1 MAPILPLSVTDCLSL
16 ARVSR
21 FGRWGTWKDK
31 WCGDGSEVEEEEE
44 ERSAREESSSE
55 GESSEGE
62 SSSESRALRLWK
74 RNATKHCREVA
85 MELIGSW
92 PGLARMHVS
101 LVSLEAGS
109 NVDCASLRC
118 LASPRVGCLVSSSA

>member
-31 WCGDGSEVEEEEE
+31 WCEDGSEVEEEEE

-92 PGLARMHVS
+92 RFGENACLPRLPWPVVTLIARLSVA
-101 LVSLEAGS
+101 E
-109 NVDCASLRC
+109 
-118 LASPRVGCLVSSSA
+118 PRPE

>member
-31 WCGDGSEVEEEEE
+31 WCEDGSEVEEEEE

-85 MELIGSW
+85 MVDAI
-92 PGLARMHVS
+92 RVS
-101 LVSLEAGS
+101 
-109 NVDCASLRC
+109 RH
-118 LASPRVGCLVSSSA
+118 RVMYGVICMPMITHS

>member
-1 MAPILPLSVTDCLSL
+1 VLWPRSSLSRLDCLSL
-16 ARVSR
+16 ARVSH
-21 FGRWGTWKDK
+21 FGRWGTWTDK
-31 WCGDGSEVEEEEE
+31 WCEDGSEVEEEEE

-74 RNATKHCREVA
+74 RSATKHCREVA

-92 PGLARMHVS
+92 QFGDPVENAWLPRLPWPVVMLIARLSVA
-101 LVSLEAGS
+101 V
-109 NVDCASLRC
+109 
-118 LASPRVGCLVSSSA
+118 PRPE